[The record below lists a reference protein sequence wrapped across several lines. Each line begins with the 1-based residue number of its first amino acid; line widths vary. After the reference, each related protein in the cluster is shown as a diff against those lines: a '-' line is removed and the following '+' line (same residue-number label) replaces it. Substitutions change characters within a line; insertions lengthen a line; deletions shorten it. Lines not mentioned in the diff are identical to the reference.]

1 MAEKRDYY
9 EVLGVNKNS
18 TPDEIKSAYR
28 KAALKWHPD
37 KWVNGTDEEKK
48 TAEEK
53 FKEASEA
60 YSVLSDE
67 NKKARYDRY
76 GFAGMDGGSTGAGGF
91 GGFGDFDLNDILNSV
106 FGRGFDFGGFGSG
119 FGFGGGGSGGGSRG
133 GSIKQRGSNIRV
145 KVKLNLQEIAHGVK
159 KKIKVTKYVAC
170 THCHGS
176 GSEDGSTETCPTCHG
191 RGQVVQT
198 VNSFFGQM
206 QTQSVCPTC
215 NGTGKVI
222 KKKCTH
228 CGGEGIMKGDE
239 VIEIDIP
246 AGVSQDM
253 QLTVRGKGN
262 AGPHNGVNGD
272 LYVLIEEEP
281 HPDFERNEN
290 DLIYNLFIT
299 IPEAILGTQA
309 EVPTVDGKVRVKI
322 APGTQSGKVLRL
334 RGKGLPI
341 LNGYGS
347 GDMLVN
353 VNVWV
358 PKKVNKE
365 EEKLLQQLAQSDNF
379 RPNPTPEEKS
389 FFSKIKDYFN

>member
-76 GFAGMDGGSTGAGGF
+76 GFAGMDGGSSGAGGF

-106 FGRGFDFGGFGSG
+106 FGRGFDFGGFSSFG
-119 FGFGGGGSGGGSRG
+119 GFGGGSSRS

-379 RPNPTPEEKS
+379 KPNPTPEEKS

>member
-37 KWVNGTDEEKK
+37 KWVNGTDAEKK
-48 TAEEK
+48 TAEEN

-76 GFAGMDGGSTGAGGF
+76 GFAGMDGGSASGGSGF

-106 FGRGFDFGGFGSG
+106 FGRGFDFGGG
-119 FGFGGGGSGGGSRG
+119 FSSFSGFGGGSSRG
-133 GSIKQRGSNIRV
+133 GTVKQRGSNIRV

-159 KKIKVTKYVAC
+159 KKIKVSKYVAC

-206 QTQSVCPTC
+206 QTASVCPTC
-215 NGTGKVI
+215 NGTGTVI

-239 VIEIDIP
+239 IIDIDIP
-246 AGVSQDM
+246 AGVGEGM

-272 LYVLIEEEP
+272 LLVLIEEEP
-281 HPDFERNEN
+281 HPDFERDEST
-290 DLIYNLFIT
+290 LIYNLFIT
-299 IPEAILGTQA
+299 IPEAIMGTQA

-341 LNGYGS
+341 LNGYGN

-358 PKKVNKE
+358 PKKVSKKE
-365 EEKLLQQLAQSDNF
+365 EELLQQLAQSDNF
-379 RPNPTPEEKS
+379 KPNPTAEEKS